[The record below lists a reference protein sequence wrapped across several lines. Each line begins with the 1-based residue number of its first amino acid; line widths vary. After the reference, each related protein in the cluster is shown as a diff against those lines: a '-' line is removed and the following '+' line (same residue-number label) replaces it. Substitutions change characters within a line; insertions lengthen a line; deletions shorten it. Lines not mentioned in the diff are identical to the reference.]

1 MLFSVCRFSELLFDS
16 WPKRL
21 LLQKMRQE
29 FTYSSLHMS
38 VLFLDSVGQLPY
50 RSKNF
55 DKTFKSFLKDV
66 TLKFEMS
73 FILMKFLSSNTF
85 LLKKKFNQWRKIWNF
100 FQHSSILSFSEV
112 HIFFVMVYAK
122 NSKNLTKTFETVTMS
137 KYRYIMYYA
146 APISENKRVW

>member
-1 MLFSVCRFSELLFDS
+1 MSILL
-16 WPKRL
+16 W
-21 LLQKMRQE
+21 
-29 FTYSSLHMS
+29 
-38 VLFLDSVGQLPY
+38 DSVGQLPY

-73 FILMKFLSSNTF
+73 FILKKFFSSNTF

-100 FQHSSILSFSEV
+100 FQQSSILSFSEV

-122 NSKNLTKTFETVTMS
+122 NSRT
-137 KYRYIMYYA
+137 
-146 APISENKRVW
+146 